1 MATTRTTEIIEIGE
15 NGTTTLQVG
24 AYQVS
29 KKPSPDMPKEIEAAT
44 QQKRYH
50 GTRIPLRWYS
60 PATVE
65 DCKDHFGYMFPRLIE
80 DEAKTPAQK
89 SQWATYRALL
99 EELGDAVGDKDA
111 DPAENNS
118 DIPAGYTYLGQF
130 IDHDITLDVFSD
142 IQKQQHASSIP
153 NMRTPIL
160 ELDAVYGRGPA
171 VDVFLY
177 DHSLPGDLRNGI
189 RLLVGT
195 NTPTQPGGS
204 LKADNTVAMPTND
217 DLPRTSDKTAIIG
230 DPRNDENLLVS
241 QVHHAFIRFHNA
253 VLDRVI
259 QQKTDANGGVFPLD
273 QIDSLFPDVKKIVIQ
288 HYQWIVLHDF
298 VRRIAGK
305 TLVKDVLTNG
315 IRYFKNARFVMPVEF
330 SVAAYRFGHSIIRN
344 GYFINGPLTAQLKP
358 FSLNNTGAATLGQV
372 FEFNRGDK
380 LPVFSNWVVDFNL
393 YFNARPVVGL
403 PAMEGARFNSARK
416 IDTCLAKGLEALP
429 GNPPGLMQMLAKR
442 NLLRG
447 QALRL
452 PSGQA
457 VARAMGVARLTESE
471 LLQDTS
477 PEEQAVLLKAN
488 KLLLKQTPLWY
499 YILKEAEV
507 QKNGERLGAVG
518 GRIVVET
525 FVRILRE
532 DKQSILNTSSPFK
545 PTLPRFDNRPVGDFD
560 MTDLLHFAGMLTR

>member
-1 MATTRTTEIIEIGE
+1 
-15 NGTTTLQVG
+15 
-24 AYQVS
+24 
-29 KKPSPDMPKEIEAAT
+29 
-44 QQKRYH
+44 
-50 GTRIPLRWYS
+50 
-60 PATVE
+60 
-65 DCKDHFGYMFPRLIE
+65 
-80 DEAKTPAQK
+80 
-89 SQWATYRALL
+89 
-99 EELGDAVGDKDA
+99 
-111 DPAENNS
+111 
-118 DIPAGYTYLGQF
+118 
-130 IDHDITLDVFSD
+130 
-142 IQKQQHASSIP
+142 
-153 NMRTPIL
+153 
-160 ELDAVYGRGPA
+160 
-171 VDVFLY
+171 
-177 DHSLPGDLRNGI
+177 
-189 RLLVGT
+189 
-195 NTPTQPGGS
+195 
-204 LKADNTVAMPTND
+204 
-217 DLPRTSDKTAIIG
+217 
-230 DPRNDENLLVS
+230 
-241 QVHHAFIRFHNA
+241 
-253 VLDRVI
+253 
-259 QQKTDANGGVFPLD
+259 
-273 QIDSLFPDVKKIVIQ
+273 
-288 HYQWIVLHDF
+288 
-298 VRRIAGK
+298 
-305 TLVKDVLTNG
+305 
-315 IRYFKNARFVMPVEF
+315 MPVEF